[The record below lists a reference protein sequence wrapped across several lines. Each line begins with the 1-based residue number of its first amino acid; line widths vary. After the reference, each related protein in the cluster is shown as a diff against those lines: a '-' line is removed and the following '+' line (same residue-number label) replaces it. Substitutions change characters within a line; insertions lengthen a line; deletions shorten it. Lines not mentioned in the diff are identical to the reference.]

1 MLPKEIADAVQQL
14 SAAHAGIARAVIE
27 QGAAPATPVAAKL
40 EADPDMAALFARV
53 EAETRYA
60 VESVQAL
67 AEGGKGPPPPGALA
81 PPDASSSLRDAF
93 APGSIELRHALRVAI
108 VATAAQLLAT
118 ALRLE
123 RSYWV
128 TITVIIVLQPHAIAT
143 VRRGLQRV
151 GGTVMGGIVAAL
163 IVHFVGQPLLL
174 GGLLFILACA
184 GVAVR
189 RINYAAFATL
199 ITPVFVLLAE
209 ANARGAHLTRARIFD
224 TLLGGALALAGGVLL
239 WPTRDLERM
248 PSLVAA
254 VLRANQRYLR
264 AVLGGEGPGGTVAA
278 RRAVGLATANAEA
291 ALQRLIGESR
301 PADRLEPLMALVAY
315 ARRLSASITALGS
328 ARVPPEDAERLVNT
342 LGELA
347 DAAESGRPPPPLT
360 PMEDR
365 TAPEPSQRLARQLRV
380 VHSALARLA

>member
-1 MLPKEIADAVQQL
+1 
-14 SAAHAGIARAVIE
+14 
-27 QGAAPATPVAAKL
+27 
-40 EADPDMAALFARV
+40 
-53 EAETRYA
+53 
-60 VESVQAL
+60 
-67 AEGGKGPPPPGALA
+67 
-81 PPDASSSLRDAF
+81 
-93 APGSIELRHALRVAI
+93 
-108 VATAAQLLAT
+108 
-118 ALRLE
+118 
-123 RSYWV
+123 
-128 TITVIIVLQPHAIAT
+128 
-143 VRRGLQRV
+143 QRV

-199 ITPVFVLLAE
+199 VTPVFGLLAE

-264 AVLGGEGPGGTVAA
+264 AVLGGEGPGRTVAA

-301 PADRLEPLMALVAY
+301 PADGLEPLMALVAY
-315 ARRLSASITALGS
+315 ARRLSASITALGP
-328 ARVPPEDAERLVNT
+328 ARFP
-342 LGELA
+342 
-347 DAAESGRPPPPLT
+347 AACALRSSSPPL
-360 PMEDR
+360 PARARPGCAPSER
-365 TAPEPSQRLARQLRV
+365 TSSRCSWRRSVFPPSPAPTRRGSTSSNGCCGRRRRSVSPHATRVRGLRSSCPVRRVRPSSDWSLTATC
-380 VHSALARLA
+380 SPA

>member
-1 MLPKEIADAVQQL
+1 
-14 SAAHAGIARAVIE
+14 
-27 QGAAPATPVAAKL
+27 
-40 EADPDMAALFARV
+40 
-53 EAETRYA
+53 
-60 VESVQAL
+60 
-67 AEGGKGPPPPGALA
+67 
-81 PPDASSSLRDAF
+81 
-93 APGSIELRHALRVAI
+93 
-108 VATAAQLLAT
+108 
-118 ALRLE
+118 
-123 RSYWV
+123 
-128 TITVIIVLQPHAIAT
+128 
-143 VRRGLQRV
+143 
-151 GGTVMGGIVAAL
+151 MGGIVAAL

-209 ANARGAHLTRARIFD
+209 ANARGAHVTRARSFD
-224 TLLGGALALAGGVLL
+224 TLLGGALALAGAVLL